1 LPARVIYQPRR
12 SVKVLIKPSE
22 NQYCNQRTGNWSF
35 AEMSMMGKK
44 GKNMNPK
51 LERSS
56 LEKDKIELIKMRIKN
71 KYYDRD
77 EVLLKVVQE
86 IYERDLR
93 KDSLN

>member
-1 LPARVIYQPRR
+1 MWLFV
-12 SVKVLIKPSE
+12 
-22 NQYCNQRTGNWSF
+22 
-35 AEMSMMGKK
+35 EMSMMGKK
-44 GKNMNPK
+44 GKRMNPK
-51 LERSS
+51 LDRSS
-56 LEKDKIELIKMRIKN
+56 LEKDKFELIKLRIKN